1 MTFSFTKL
9 ATTALTGLAALGFAS
24 ASYATPTQTQ
34 PVEGSLDAHAALVE
48 AIEAQGVD
56 FIVNHEFC
64 DENPDVMGFY
74 SSHYRVL
81 VVCNDKFERGVN
93 EDPQWT
99 ANDLDT
105 LRHEAQHLIQD
116 CMVGGLADSKL
127 YPVYKDP
134 IGLAYG
140 ILGADRMQGI
150 NTLYRQN
157 GADNETILLEWEAF
171 SVAAMNVPLE
181 QSQDIARFCGA

>member
-1 MTFSFTKL
+1 MKFSFTQL

-24 ASYATPTQTQ
+24 ASYAAPQRGGIE
-34 PVEGSLDAHAALVE
+34 EGSLDAHAVLVQ
-48 AIEAQGVD
+48 AIERQGVN
-56 FIVNHEFC
+56 FVVNHDFC

-74 SSHYRVL
+74 SSQARVL
-81 VVCNDKFERGVN
+81 VVCNDQYVKGEN

-116 CMVGGLADSKL
+116 CMVGGLSDSKL
-127 YPVYKDP
+127 YPVYRDP

-140 ILGADRMQGI
+140 VLGGERMQGI
-150 NTLYRQN
+150 NRLYREN

-171 SVAAMNVPLE
+171 SVAQMNVPLE
-181 QSQDIARFCGA
+181 QSQDIARFCGG

>member
-24 ASYATPTQTQ
+24 ASYATPPAPNPRKVPWMPMPYWLRPLNARVWTLWSTT
-34 PVEGSLDAHAALVE
+34 SLRRE
-48 AIEAQGVD
+48 RPS
-56 FIVNHEFC
+56 VN
-64 DENPDVMGFY
+64 GFY
-74 SSHYRVL
+74 SSHNRVL
-81 VVCNDKFERGVN
+81 VVCNDRYVKGEN

-127 YPVYKDP
+127 HPVYRIRLVLP
-134 IGLAYG
+134 MASLVVSVCRGS
-140 ILGADRMQGI
+140 ILCIVRMVQIMRPSCLSGKPS
-150 NTLYRQN
+150 LWLR
-157 GADNETILLEWEAF
+157 
-171 SVAAMNVPLE
+171 
-181 QSQDIARFCGA
+181 

>member
-1 MTFSFTKL
+1 MKFSFTKL

-24 ASYATPTQTQ
+24 ASYATPTRTSV
-34 PVEGSLDAHAALVE
+34 PEGSLDAHAVLVE
-48 AIEAQGVD
+48 AIERQGVD
-56 FIVNHEFC
+56 FVVNHPFC
-64 DENPDVMGFY
+64 QERPSVNGFY
-74 SSHYRVL
+74 SSEARVL
-81 VVCNDKFERGVN
+81 VVCNDRYTEEN
-93 EDPQWT
+93 TDPQWT

-116 CMVGGLADSKL
+116 CMIGGLADSRL
-127 YPVYKDP
+127 HPVYKDP

-140 ILGADRMQGI
+140 ILGSDRMQGI

-171 SVAAMNVPLE
+171 AVAEMNVPLE
-181 QSQDIARFCGA
+181 QSQDIARYCGA

>member
-1 MTFSFTKL
+1 MTFFTKL

-24 ASYATPTQTQ
+24 ATHATPTRTS
-34 PVEGSLDAHAALVE
+34 VSEGSLDAHAVLVE
-48 AIEAQGVD
+48 TIERQGVD
-56 FIVNHEFC
+56 FITNDPFC
-64 DENPDVMGFY
+64 EENPEVMGFY
-74 SSHYRVL
+74 SSHHRVL
-81 VVCNDKFERGVN
+81 VVCNDRYTAENRN
-93 EDPQWT
+93 PEWT

-116 CMVGGLADSKL
+116 CMIGGLADSRL
-127 YPVYKDP
+127 HPVYKDP

-140 ILGADRMQGI
+140 VLGQERMERI

-171 SVAAMNVPLE
+171 SVAEMNVPLE
-181 QSQDIARFCGA
+181 QSQDIARYCGA